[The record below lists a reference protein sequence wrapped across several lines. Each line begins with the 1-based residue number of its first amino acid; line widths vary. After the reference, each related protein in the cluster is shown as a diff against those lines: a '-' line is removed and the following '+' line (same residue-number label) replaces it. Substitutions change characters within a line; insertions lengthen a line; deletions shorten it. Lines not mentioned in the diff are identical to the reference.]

1 MFFISFSFLLAAR
14 VTDLFSQM
22 ANRMLS
28 FFQDCPS
35 TLVGVI
41 SDVLLRFRLQNY
53 KKEMRVANISHKI
66 TRVQFLY
73 AFYCLYCYLN

>member
-28 FFQDCPS
+28 SFQDCPS

-53 KKEMRVANISHKI
+53 KKEMRVANISH
-66 TRVQFLY
+66 
-73 AFYCLYCYLN
+73 